1 MSIPANIKARIPP
14 GFQTAAS
21 NGDVNAAKYL
31 YLCYGLGF
39 GVEVDR
45 EKMLSWAIKAAE
57 LGDLDPV
64 KDTAA
69 LYKYYM
75 DDLADYGALLF
86 PWLLKAAES
95 GHKDSMW
102 QISDCYKLG
111 IGTEKNFQKHD
122 EWDLKYWDT
131 HETEPS
137 DSSPTESSLFRASRT
152 SNLNAV
158 KFILRQEN
166 ADVDARDAEG
176 STSLSL
182 AAKGGNIDI
191 VKLLV
196 VEFNADVNARD
207 KDGWTPLHLA
217 ASNGHLKVVKHLVVE
232 FKAGVNARNNSDW
245 TPLHLAAS
253 NGHLKVVKLLVVK

>member
-1 MSIPANIKARIPP
+1 MAIPANVKARILRDY
-14 GFQTAAS
+14 QTAAS
-21 NGDVNAAKYL
+21 NGDVNAARYL
-31 YLCYGLGF
+31 YVCYGLGF
-39 GVEVDR
+39 GVEVDQ

-69 LYKYYM
+69 VYKYYM
-75 DDLADYGALLF
+75 DDLGDYGALLF

-102 QISDCYKLG
+102 QTGDCYKLG
-111 IGTEKNFQKHD
+111 IGTEKNFQKYD

-131 HETEPS
+131 HETEPN
-137 DSSPTESSLFRASRT
+137 SSPTESSLHRASRT
-152 SNLNAV
+152 GNLNAV
-158 KFILRQEN
+158 KYILRQEN

-182 AAKGGNIDI
+182 AANDGNIDI

-196 VEFNADVNARD
+196 VEFKADVNT
-207 KDGWTPLHLA
+207 KDNYDWTSLHFA
-217 ASNGHLKVVKHLVVE
+217 AFNGHLEVVKLLVVE
-232 FKAGVNARNNSDW
+232 FKADVNA
-245 TPLHLAAS
+245 
-253 NGHLKVVKLLVVK
+253 K

>member
-1 MSIPANIKARIPP
+1 MAIPAHIKARIPRSY
-14 GFQTAAS
+14 QTAAS
-21 NGDVNAAKYL
+21 NGDVNAAKHL

-64 KDTAA
+64 KDTAS

-75 DDLADYGALLF
+75 DDLGDYGALLF

-102 QISDCYKLG
+102 QTNDCYKLG
-111 IGTEKNFQKHD
+111 IGMEKNFQKYD

-131 HETEPS
+131 HETERN
-137 DSSPTESSLFRASRT
+137 SSPPESSLFRASRKG
-152 SNLNAV
+152 NLNAV

-166 ADVDARDAEG
+166 ADVDARDEEG
-176 STSLSL
+176 CTSLFL
-182 AAKGGNIDI
+182 AARGGKIDI

-196 VEFNADVNARD
+196 F
-207 KDGWTPLHLA
+207 
-217 ASNGHLKVVKHLVVE
+217 
-232 FKAGVNARNNSDW
+232 
-245 TPLHLAAS
+245 
-253 NGHLKVVKLLVVK
+253 

>member
-1 MSIPANIKARIPP
+1 MVIPANIKARILRDY
-14 GFQTAAS
+14 QTAAS
-21 NGDVNAAKYL
+21 NGDANAAKYL
-31 YLCYGLGF
+31 YICYGLGF

-45 EKMLSWAIKAAE
+45 DKMFSWAIKAAE

-64 KDTAA
+64 KDTAS

-75 DDLADYGALLF
+75 DDLGDYGALLF

-102 QISDCYKLG
+102 QTCDCYKLG

-137 DSSPTESSLFRASRT
+137 NSSPIESSLFRASRT
-152 SNLNAV
+152 GNLNAV

-166 ADVDARDAEG
+166 ADVDARDAKG

-182 AAKGGNIDI
+182 AAKDGDIDI
-191 VKLLV
+191 VRLLGG
-196 VEFNADVNARD
+196 EFKADVNAKD
-207 KDGWTPLHLA
+207 NDGWTPLHRA
-217 ASNGHLKVVKHLVVE
+217 ADKGHFE
-232 FKAGVNARNNSDW
+232 
-245 TPLHLAAS
+245 
-253 NGHLKVVKLLVVK
+253 VVKLLVVDFKADV

>member
-1 MSIPANIKARIPP
+1 MAIPANIKARILCDY
-14 GFQTAAS
+14 QTAAS
-21 NGDVNAAKYL
+21 NGDVNAAKHL

-45 EKMLSWAIKAAE
+45 EKMFSWAIKAAE

-64 KDTAA
+64 KDTAS

-75 DDLADYGALLF
+75 DDLGDYGALLF

-102 QISDCYKLG
+102 QTSDCYKLG
-111 IGTEKNFQKHD
+111 IGTEKNFQKYD

-137 DSSPTESSLFRASRT
+137 NSFRTESSLFRASRT
-152 SNLNAV
+152 GNLNAV

-166 ADVDARDAEG
+166 ADVDAQDAEG
-176 STSLSL
+176 FTSLNL
-182 AAKGGNIDI
+182 AAGVGNLDM

-196 VEFNADVNARD
+196 
-207 KDGWTPLHLA
+207 
-217 ASNGHLKVVKHLVVE
+217 
-232 FKAGVNARNNSDW
+232 
-245 TPLHLAAS
+245 
-253 NGHLKVVKLLVVK
+253 